1 MVEYICE
8 KCDKVFNRKFNYE
21 VHLNKKIDCSKN
33 KKDVNNLVL
42 NNSSIPPTIIT
53 KPTIIPPITS
63 ISSTVNNIDENNHN
77 KCIKC
82 NKKFTRS
89 DNYNRHILYRCKFID
104 ETIKK
109 DDNSIIDL
117 LHKMEERYETKIEEL
132 KNTINELK
140 ATSSSSVTN
149 NNNNNNN
156 SNNTTNTNSHNTN
169 NITNNI
175 KIIAFGFENPSEVLM
190 DKEIQYIIGS
200 HKNTMIQR
208 SIQSTHFNSRLPQF
222 HNVYIPDKKM
232 QHAII
237 HNGNKPELKGLDGV
251 IDDLLL
257 NHVNNLDEIK
267 NREDVSITEAKAAEI
282 DDVVDNFRS
291 YKDTGSATQ
300 KWIYKKAEREI
311 KEMLYN
317 NKDKAI
323 DTQNRAKKRKQ
334 VKA

>member
-1 MVEYICE
+1 M
-8 KCDKVFNRKFNYE
+8 
-21 VHLNKKIDCSKN
+21 HLNKKIDCSKN
-33 KKDVNNLVL
+33 KKDNI
-42 NNSSIPPTIIT
+42 SSIAEDSTNSTENEKNTILFA
-53 KPTIIPPITS
+53 PITPDNEKPS
-63 ISSTVNNIDENNHN
+63 LDNKIDYN
-77 KCIKC
+77 KCNNC
-82 NKKFTRS
+82 NKTFTRQS
-89 DNYNRHILYRCKFID
+89 SYKRHILYRCKNID
-104 ETIKK
+104 NPIKN
-109 DDNSIIDL
+109 DDNNVIEL
-117 LHKMEERYETKIEEL
+117 LTQIKEQQIKMEEKYETKIEEL
-132 KNTINELK
+132 QNTINELK

-149 NNNNNNN
+149 NNNNNSNN
-156 SNNTTNTNSHNTN
+156 TTNTTNTNSHNTN

-323 DTQNRAKKRKQ
+323 DTQNRAKKRKP